1 MFHMGKYVI
10 ADWSNITTAKGKKG
24 VKFEDQTSLRGGG
37 GLKTKLAY
45 NTECFVN
52 HKHKVEKYVK
62 TGIEFI
68 FVN

>member
-37 GLKTKLAY
+37 G
-45 NTECFVN
+45 
-52 HKHKVEKYVK
+52 VK
-62 TGIEFI
+62 DQIGLQHRMFCQS
-68 FVN
+68 